1 MFKFKFSW
9 CVLLCKNDVLNFN
22 MVSLWG
28 VRERA
33 TYGAVLTM
41 ARACHRSSIKYTG
54 NGRVKPV
61 DRQHLA
67 VHPTL
72 FVVCHILPISIKF
85 SSTFLFY
92 LSSVT
97 YIFFIFVLVHLS
109 SLNFVGIRYVF
120 MFSVW
125 RKSCCGQKNPTHW
138 RATAN

>member
-1 MFKFKFSW
+1 M
-9 CVLLCKNDVLNFN
+9 
-22 MVSLWG
+22 
-28 VRERA
+28 
-33 TYGAVLTM
+33 
-41 ARACHRSSIKYTG
+41 
-54 NGRVKPV
+54 

-97 YIFFIFVLVHLS
+97 YIFFIFVLVYLS

-125 RKSCCGQKNPTHW
+125 RKSCCGQKNPTH
-138 RATAN
+138 